1 MGIPGLFLL
10 QLFSIFCAFHSP
22 ALAVKRSYIVY
33 LGPHL
38 HGSRQPSMLEVN
50 ERTDSHY
57 EILATYMTSKEKA
70 KEAIFYSYTYS
81 ITGFAAILEEEE
93 ATKISKHPEV
103 VSVLPN
109 EFNDLHTTRSW
120 EFLGSEKNGQIPADS
135 LWRKGRFGED
145 VIIGNLDTGVW
156 PESETFNDEGMGP
169 IPSRWKGYCD
179 RNDGVKCNRKNSIGN
194 KKLIGAR
201 YFNKGFEA
209 AIGNSVNNTARDY
222 DGHGTHT
229 LATAGGRFV
238 SGANLVGAAN
248 GTAKGGSPMARVA
261 SYKVCWGTCTDADI
275 LAAIDTAIHDGIDI
289 LSISLGSRPRQYFS
303 HGISIGSFHAVRNG
317 IPVVCSAGNSGPT
330 EGAVSNVAPWIIT
343 VAASTIDRDF
353 PSDAILG
360 NRRRIKGLSYNTNTL
375 PVGKYQPLVYPEDV
389 KAANDTTE
397 NAISCEPGSLDPAK
411 VKGKI
416 VYCLRGGNIQETE
429 KTLVVFKAGGIGVI
443 LAGQS
448 PTSLS
453 SLEPYFV
460 PTASLVTGADSLS
473 ILAYIR
479 NTKSPKALI
488 RGATEVGRTVAPIM
502 ASFSSPGPNE
512 ITPEILNPDITAPG
526 VNILAAFT
534 EAIGPSSR
542 PLDKRRVPFTIFSGT
557 SMSCPHIAGI
567 AGLLKTIHPDWS
579 PAAIKSAMMTT
590 ASTTSNVRQPIL
602 DEETFLPATAFTYGA
617 GHVRPNLAPVF
628 ILLRILSLTMADYY
642 NFLCSIGYN
651 ASLLSRFTNETT
663 FRCPTPKINLL
674 DLNYPSIT
682 VPNITGNVKV
692 TRTLKNVGTP
702 GKYTVKIDIPFE
714 ITASV
719 KPTTLEF
726 MKRNEEKK
734 YTVALEAKEGS
745 WSVRTQFGAIVWSDG
760 KHEVR
765 TPVVI
770 SKEFSV

>member
-1 MGIPGLFLL
+1 MGIPGPVLL
-10 QLFSIFCAFHSP
+10 LLFSTFCAFHSP
-22 ALAVKRSYIVY
+22 SLALKRSYIVY
-33 LGPHL
+33 LGPHS
-38 HGSRQPSMLEVN
+38 HGSRQPSILDVN

-57 EILATYMTSKEKA
+57 KLLATYMTSKEKA

-81 ITGFAAILEEEE
+81 INGFAAILEEEE

-109 EFNDLHTTRSW
+109 EFNELHTTRSW
-120 EFLGSEKNGQIPADS
+120 EFLGLEKNGQIPADS

-156 PESETFNDEGMGP
+156 PESESFNDEGVGP

-179 RNDGVKCNRKNSIGN
+179 RNDGVKCNRK
-194 KKLIGAR
+194 LIGAR

-209 AIGNSVNNTARDY
+209 AIGHPVDDTARDY

-303 HGISIGSFHAVRNG
+303 HGISIGSFHAVGNG

-330 EGAVSNVAPWIIT
+330 EGAASNVAPWIIT
-343 VAASTIDRDF
+343 VAASTIDKDF

-360 NRRRIKGLSYNTNTL
+360 NRRRLKGLSYNTNTL

-389 KAANDTTE
+389 KAANATTE
-397 NAISCEPGSLDPAK
+397 NAILCEHGSLDPAK

-416 VYCLRGGNIQETE
+416 VYCLRGGNIGAIE
-429 KTLVVFKAGGIGVI
+429 KTLVVSKAGGIGVI
-443 LAGQS
+443 LASQS
-448 PTSLS
+448 PMSLAS
-453 SLEPYFV
+453 PKPYFV

-479 NTKSPKALI
+479 NTKSPKAFI
-488 RGATEVGRTVAPIM
+488 RGATKVGRTVAPIM

-512 ITPEILNPDITAPG
+512 TTPEILKVSCITAPG
-526 VNILAAFT
+526 VNILAAFA
-534 EAIGPSSR
+534 EAIGPSLL
-542 PLDKRRVPFTIFSGT
+542 PFDKRRVPFTIFSGT

-579 PAAIKSAMMTT
+579 PAAIKSAIMTT

-602 DEETFLPATAFTYGA
+602 DEETFFPATAFTYGA
-617 GHVRPNLAPVF
+617 GHVRPNLAVDPGLVYD
-628 ILLRILSLTMADYY
+628 LTMADYY

-651 ASLLSRFTNETT
+651 ATILSSRTT

-674 DLNYPSIT
+674 DLNYPSIA
-682 VPNITGNVKV
+682 VPNFTGNVKV

-702 GKYTVKIDIPFE
+702 GNYTVMIDIPFE
-714 ITASV
+714 ITATV
-719 KPTTLEF
+719 ELTTLEF
-726 MKRNEEKK
+726 KKRNEEKK
-734 YTVALEAKEGS
+734 YTVALEATEGS
-745 WSVRTQFGAIVWSDG
+745 WSLRTQFGSIMWSDG

-770 SKEFSV
+770 LKVLRK